1 MEQIDDEPL
10 QQQAPQPQATF
21 ATLSDETL
29 AYELSYP
36 TSTAAGAP
44 LDMLTVRRPERYSS
58 AAPLTADA
66 RQRTV
71 AELADLR
78 QGVVV
83 SVSVGPPGGLLAG
96 RPPAAWTP
104 KAVAE
109 QVLIDRSTARV
120 TNGQRVSLRSVE
132 AAEATTRDDGQ
143 TYWVYEHVSQGSPT
157 SSSPARETYRHSL
170 AVTALRPGLAGTPFL
185 YTLNL
190 TCPQALWAGLEGPF
204 RRSVDS
210 FRLLPPGPGYVA
222 PDKDP
227 WALF

>member
-1 MEQIDDEPL
+1 MGLLHHPPAPARLQSRPSRPCPSPAQPL

-83 SVSVGPPGGLLAG
+83 SVS
-96 RPPAAWTP
+96 
-104 KAVAE
+104 
-109 QVLIDRSTARV
+109 VLIDRSTARV